1 MYKRQPKYNMN
12 INDEPTRIA
21 NVISNH
27 LSAVLLNSLKSIAC
41 VENHIKGNK
50 AKAII
55 LMPVE
60 NSRFFKLFSMN
71 F

>member
-1 MYKRQPKYNMN
+1 MN

-21 NVISNH
+21 NVINSH

-41 VENHIKGNK
+41 VKNHIKGNK

-60 NSRFFKLFSMN
+60 NSLFFKLFSMN